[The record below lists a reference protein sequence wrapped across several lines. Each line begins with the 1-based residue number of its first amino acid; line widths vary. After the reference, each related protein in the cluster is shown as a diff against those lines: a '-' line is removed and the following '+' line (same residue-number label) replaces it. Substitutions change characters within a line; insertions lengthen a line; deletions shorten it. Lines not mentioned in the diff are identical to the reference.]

1 MSYVDTKEAAKCF
14 NRAWMYANDQVSA
27 WDSLLTHVPAT
38 ASNTIRLCVSRS
50 DYKSADIDLKG

>member
-1 MSYVDTKEAAKCF
+1 
-14 NRAWMYANDQVSA
+14 MYANDQVSA